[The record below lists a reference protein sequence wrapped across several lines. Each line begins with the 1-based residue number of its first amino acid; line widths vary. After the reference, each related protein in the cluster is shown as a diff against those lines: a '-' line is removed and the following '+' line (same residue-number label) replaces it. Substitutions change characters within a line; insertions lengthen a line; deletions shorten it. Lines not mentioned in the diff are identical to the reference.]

1 MRSSLD
7 TIAELVSVSVGSKC
21 AVYASQMRV
30 RIDDTKYVYPDASV
44 VCGDPD
50 FDDEN
55 EVILLNPT
63 VVVEVTSPA
72 SVAHDHVEK
81 VAYYGEVSSIE
92 GYLILDE
99 ARFRGMVHTYRR
111 WLAFAAVF

>member
-1 MRSSLD
+1 MVTNIRQMTVEEYLTFDETSEFKNEYIDGEIIPMTGGTGNHSSLIAR

-55 EVILLNPT
+55 EVIC
-63 VVVEVTSPA
+63 
-72 SVAHDHVEK
+72 
-81 VAYYGEVSSIE
+81 SI
-92 GYLILDE
+92 
-99 ARFRGMVHTYRR
+99 RQ
-111 WLAFAAVF
+111 WW